1 MRQAKTYQVDYF
13 DEVCEK
19 KMEESFFL
27 VSLLRGEVF
36 PLTNNL
42 NTISKV
48 LQTSAA
54 VFLVF

>member
-27 VSLLRGEVF
+27 VSLLRGEEGD
-36 PLTNNL
+36 PH
-42 NTISKV
+42 
-48 LQTSAA
+48 
-54 VFLVF
+54 